1 MTAVVT
7 EAPVIERKYGG
18 YRAKICFASEDV
30 PDAEKNL
37 LNLIMQAYR
46 QRVEQDLC

>member
-1 MTAVVT
+1 MTLAIP
-7 EAPVIERKYGG
+7 EAPVLEREYGG

-30 PDAEKNL
+30 PDVEKNL
-37 LNLIMQAYR
+37 LGLIMQAYR

>member
-1 MTAVVT
+1 MTAA
-7 EAPVIERKYGG
+7 EIPVIEREYGG

-37 LNLIMQAYR
+37 LDLIMQAYR
-46 QRVEQDLC
+46 QRVERQLE